1 MVSVCLRVQ
10 SLIQSTVVM
19 YSVSNHATSQ
29 PGYYIEPRHICR
41 MESTKCIRLYN
52 IDITRLWSS
61 YRASKLQNSRFQPS
75 TPIASFFLFLCVGRR
90 HHHPASFTSDCRCET
105 QMNKRSEND
114 TKTDEYL
121 YLKKR
126 KIIRISSPSF
136 YKKSRKMMTAAAAP
150 VPPFCYTQSSGRFFR
165 KRIDRSIRFQT
176 PLQPNQPSN
185 EESPTVILFL
195 L

>member
-1 MVSVCLRVQ
+1 
-10 SLIQSTVVM
+10 
-19 YSVSNHATSQ
+19 
-29 PGYYIEPRHICR
+29 
-41 MESTKCIRLYN
+41 
-52 IDITRLWSS
+52 
-61 YRASKLQNSRFQPS
+61 
-75 TPIASFFLFLCVGRR
+75 
-90 HHHPASFTSDCRCET
+90 
-105 QMNKRSEND
+105 MNKRSEND

-121 YLKKR
+121 CLKKR

-176 PLQPNQPSN
+176 PLQHNQPSN

-195 L
+195 LYDTVSLSPGLPIEREREKKDPGSYNFQSSLSFLCIRTRCAARHTLQKKKKNWR